1 MKSFLF
7 CKHNTSLCLVC
18 NFEDEVVIGMKMKW
32 WKNLH
37 IPLLSSHSAILSLMA
52 ADEKVFLILNHLLLL
67 SKHYIFVSSSSKVIS
82 FETLTKSI
90 MKVYRLEKT
99 LSQSDEKKRKL
110 CTEKWKTILQNLWNM
125 KIRWAIPLNHY
136 SLLLTSL
143 MFDWLH

>member
-1 MKSFLF
+1 
-7 CKHNTSLCLVC
+7 
-18 NFEDEVVIGMKMKW
+18 
-32 WKNLH
+32 
-37 IPLLSSHSAILSLMA
+37 MA

-110 CTEKWKTILQNLWNM
+110 CTEK
-125 KIRWAIPLNHY
+125 
-136 SLLLTSL
+136 
-143 MFDWLH
+143 